1 MKKIIALLLVLV
13 MVLTC
18 FVACAKDEKD
28 DEEKEEKQT
37 TTEELKENDKDSE
50 EEKTTDSEDEETTAS
65 EEENTT
71 ASSTN
76 GKSLD
81 GTYSCTLDADSD
93 LIASLGEDAV
103 AAFQLGLSLEI
114 TYVFH
119 DDMTCEASMVINGED
134 ELLANIIV
142 YSVNAT
148 AEQAGMSME
157 EYWSSLIES
166 YGSEEALMAAME
178 EELAPTIEELLETF
192 KGMEASASG
201 TYEIDGDKL
210 FATMDG
216 ETDEFTITDSGL
228 LIEYGGVTTTLERR

>member
-28 DEEKEEKQT
+28 DEEKEEKKT

-65 EEENTT
+65 SADGE
-71 ASSTN
+71 
-76 GKSLD
+76 SLD
-81 GTYSCTLDADSD
+81 GTYSCMLDADSD

-157 EYWSSLIES
+157 EYWSLLIES

-178 EELAPTIEELLETF
+178 EELAPTIEELLESF
-192 KGMEASASG
+192 KGMEVSASG

-210 FATMDG
+210 FATMGG

>member
-28 DEEKEEKQT
+28 DEEKEEKKT
-37 TTEELKENDKDSE
+37 TTEELKEDDKDSD

-65 EEENTT
+65 EEEETS
-71 ASSTN
+71 APSAD
-76 GKSLD
+76 GESLD

-93 LIASLGEDAV
+93 LIAALGEDAV
-103 AAFQLGLSLEI
+103 AAFQLGLSMEI

-119 DDMTCEASMVINGED
+119 DDMTCEGSMVINGED
-134 ELLANIIV
+134 DLLANIIV
-142 YSVNAT
+142 YSVNVA
-148 AEQAGMSME
+148 AEQAGMSLE
-157 EYWSSLIES
+157 EYWSLLIES

-178 EELAPTIEELLETF
+178 EELAPTIEELLLTF
-192 KGMEASASG
+192 EGLEISASG

-210 FATMDG
+210 LATMDD
-216 ETDEFTITDSGL
+216 EIDEFTITDSGL
-228 LIEYGGVTTTLERR
+228 LIDVGGVTVTLERR